1 VVPPKTLRRKLQKK
15 AKRKGWTN
23 CPLCGMHGRFQVM
36 QNIGVDNEMWIMRC
50 CSGLLGCGWGKVLVW
65 PGRVAER

>member
-23 CPLCGMHGRFQVM
+23 CPQCGRHGRFHVTM
-36 QNIGVDNEMWIMRC
+36 GGCIVRMCPVGRYNEIC
-50 CSGLLGCGWGKVLVW
+50 CGWGKYLYW